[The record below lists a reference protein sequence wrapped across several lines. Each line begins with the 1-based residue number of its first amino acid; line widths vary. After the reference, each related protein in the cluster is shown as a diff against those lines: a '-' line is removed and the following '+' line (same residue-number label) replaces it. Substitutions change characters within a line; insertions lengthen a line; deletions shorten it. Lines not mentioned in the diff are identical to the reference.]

1 MRHLGINFAEKD
13 TEMKILHLS
22 DTHGAHRRL
31 RDLSEADVVVHSGD
45 FTMTGSEDEAIDF
58 MNWFCDL
65 PYPHKIF
72 ICGNH
77 DECLYGAN
85 IDGLD
90 HNVHYLCNSGIV
102 IDGVKFYGVP
112 MFLNDCVTDRQSRN
126 YAKIPSDTD
135 VLITHSPA
143 YGILDFDDN
152 INYGSEEILARL
164 SSLHL
169 KAHLFGH
176 IHAQHGVESRH
187 LAGSHPTIFSNG
199 AIMNSDYTTLHNP
212 IVIQIET

>member
-22 DTHGAHRRL
+22 DTHGAHRQL

-90 HNVHYLCNSGIV
+90 PNVHYLCNSGIV
-102 IDGVKFYGVP
+102 IEGVKFYGVP

-199 AIMNSDYTTLHNP
+199 AIMNSDYTTLNLP
-212 IVIQIET
+212 NVIEL